1 MTVKKETTF
10 WNFFAVGYLWF
21 VSIAIGGFVNAWMVY
36 LLGDEDYFDV
46 EEDFIGRTTSNIL
59 VFGFL
64 AGAAYA
70 VIGGWV
76 FDRFARKWPIFVG
89 VLL

>member
-1 MTVKKETTF
+1 
-10 WNFFAVGYLWF
+10 
-21 VSIAIGGFVNAWMVY
+21 MVY

-64 AGAAYA
+64 AGVAYA
-70 VIGGWV
+70 VIGGWA
-76 FDRFARKWPIFVG
+76 FDRFARKWPIFIA
-89 VLL
+89 VLLSAALMACIPLTGPSVQLLTFVRCLLSAA